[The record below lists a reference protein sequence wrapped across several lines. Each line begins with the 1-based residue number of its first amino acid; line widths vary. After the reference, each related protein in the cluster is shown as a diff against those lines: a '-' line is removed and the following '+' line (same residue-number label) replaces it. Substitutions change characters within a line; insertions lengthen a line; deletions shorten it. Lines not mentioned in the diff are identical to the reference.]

1 MRNKHSIGEWV
12 QKDGPADDQIKN
24 DGIEAIGAE
33 LSEAVG
39 IFKDAKTDFDTK
51 AKELKELRDAVE
63 SRKELDGEIKT
74 KIEKA
79 AEGLSDAL
87 TRLQAS
93 EQAVD
98 LMKKQLD
105 QPIYGTKG
113 DLAEKDRETA
123 VEIQRMNHM
132 QRDGG
137 LHDFRPDM
145 DNLVNLADARSAMM
159 KMMSVGEVSR
169 EAVIRSFTEAERK
182 AFDAAS
188 MDQAMFPAQMLGIE
202 IDCNTECAYLLDL
215 YDQVRVNRSSF
226 MYPKV
231 KSYGDIGTYDC
242 DAKCD
247 AEYGPEGNI
256 TYAQGTTYDFR
267 GAFCFNRDVLREA
280 NYDLLGFMVRAA
292 SRSHRI
298 NRNRALMVGDGLIEP
313 QGWLTAACFKQ
324 RTTATENPSHV
335 DLRQFLASV
344 PMEYGMPLAVMH
356 QNTFTYFASMV
367 DANGRFL
374 FGDGDMCYDPN
385 QVRDKVRI
393 SNCLPDPTEGGTKGS
408 DTNPFD
414 AGGFIAAA
422 GVWETAY
429 KSVEQRPMSMEQ
441 FVGGSGKWCVQY
453 QFGAKDGGFVG
464 CCEAAQTLHAGAA
477 PAEEEKVA

>member
-1 MRNKHSIGEWV
+1 MTDKV
-12 QKDGPADDQIKN
+12 DDKIKEG
-24 DGIEAIGAE
+24 GIEAIGAE
-33 LSEAVG
+33 LSEAVTLVKE
-39 IFKDAKTDFDTK
+39 FKAEYDETARTLK
-51 AKELKELRDAVE
+51 ALRDDVE
-63 SRKELDGEIKT
+63 SRKGIDGEMKD

-79 AEGLSDAL
+79 ATDLSDAL

-98 LMKKQLD
+98 MLKKQMD
-105 QPIYGTKG
+105 TPMYGGTKG
-113 DLAEKDRETA
+113 DMEQKDRETA
-123 VEIQRMNHM
+123 VEIQRMNHRM
-132 QRDGG
+132 KDGG

-159 KMMSVGEVSR
+159 KMMSVGEISR
-169 EAVIRSFTEAERK
+169 EAAIRSLTEAERK

-202 IDCNTECAYLLDL
+202 IDCNPECAYLLDL
-215 YDQVRVNRSSF
+215 YDQVRVNRTSF

-231 KSYGDIGTYDC
+231 KSYGDIGSYHCDADC
-242 DAKCD
+242 DGPL
-247 AEYGPEGNI
+247 GPEGNI
-256 TYAQGTTYDFR
+256 TYAQGQTYDFR
-267 GAFCFNRDVLREA
+267 GVFCFNRDVLREA

-298 NRNRALMVGDGLIEP
+298 NRNRALIVGDGLLEP
-313 QGWLTAACFKQ
+313 QGWLTAECFKK
-324 RTTATENPSHV
+324 RVTATENPSHV

-344 PMEYGMPLAVMH
+344 PAEYGTPHAVMH

-367 DANGRFL
+367 DADGRFI
-374 FGDGDMCYDPN
+374 FGDGMMCYGPEEVQN
-385 QVRDKVRI
+385 KVRI

-408 DTNPFD
+408 DANPFD
-414 AGGFIAAA
+414 AGAFIAAA
-422 GVWETAY
+422 AVWETAY

-441 FVGGSGKWCVQY
+441 FIGGSGKWCVKY

-464 CCEAAQTLHAGAA
+464 CCEAGQTLHAGAA
-477 PAEEEKVA
+477 PAEEGKAA